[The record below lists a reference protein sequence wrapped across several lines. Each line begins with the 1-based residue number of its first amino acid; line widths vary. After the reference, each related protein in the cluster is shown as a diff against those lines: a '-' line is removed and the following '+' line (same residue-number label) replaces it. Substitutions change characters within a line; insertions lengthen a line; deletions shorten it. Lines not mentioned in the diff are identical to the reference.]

1 MTAARCAV
9 RLARA
14 DELDAAGR
22 AVRSAYEQDG
32 HADGGY
38 LGTLADARDRSR
50 DAEVAV
56 AVTPDGEIIGSVTFA
71 LPGSRWAERSTPGEA
86 EFRMLGVLPSA
97 RGLGAGGALVDWCV
111 NRAHQLGCHRLILST
126 LPQMAPAHR
135 LYTARGFARRPDLDW
150 APEDGVLL
158 LCYILELDGDAAAST
173 SGPGD
178 GRSGTVT
185 PGTASEPA

>member
-1 MTAARCAV
+1 VTAARHVV

-22 AVRSAYEQDG
+22 AVRAAYEEDG
-32 HADGGY
+32 HAHGGY
-38 LGTLADARDRSR
+38 LGTLADARDRSL

-56 AVTPDGEIIGSVTFA
+56 AVTPDGEIIGSVTLA

-86 EFRMLGVLPSA
+86 EFRMLGVLPAA

-111 NRAHQLGCHRLILST
+111 GRARELGCHRLILST

-135 LYTARGFARRPDLDW
+135 LYTARGFVRSPDLDW
-150 APEDGVLL
+150 VPVDGVLL
-158 LCYILELDGDAAAST
+158 LGYVLGLAADSDRHDT
-173 SGPGD
+173 EVH
-178 GRSGTVT
+178 GTDRT
-185 PGTASEPA
+185 EPASKRA